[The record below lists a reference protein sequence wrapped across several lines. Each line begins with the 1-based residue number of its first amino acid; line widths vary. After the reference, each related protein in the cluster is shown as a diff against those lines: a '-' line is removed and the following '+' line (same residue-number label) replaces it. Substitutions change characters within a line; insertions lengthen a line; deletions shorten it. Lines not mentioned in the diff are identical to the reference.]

1 MQSLT
6 VLHSNTKASTICFM
20 QDLLLVLLIF
30 FPLFISDLF
39 EPSKMN
45 IGRKVVR
52 RIRDASKEEHEGL
65 DFLLLSRNLHGK
77 NQILASIPRQNPSK
91 FASLIAKSDRERVV
105 GAGRRILL
113 NMKDARHKKP
123 PKDVP

>member
-1 MQSLT
+1 
-6 VLHSNTKASTICFM
+6 M

-105 GAGRRILL
+105 GGRAKNLTKHEGR
-113 NMKDARHKKP
+113 KT
-123 PKDVP
+123 